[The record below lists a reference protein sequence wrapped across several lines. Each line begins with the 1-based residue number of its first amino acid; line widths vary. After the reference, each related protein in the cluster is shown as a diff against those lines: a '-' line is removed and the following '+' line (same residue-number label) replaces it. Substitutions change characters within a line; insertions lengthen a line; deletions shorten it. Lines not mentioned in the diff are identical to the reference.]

1 MKKIFIVTSNRAD
14 YGIMSNLIHLLKKEK
29 NNRFKLIVTGSH
41 LEKKYGYTINEILAD
56 KINPDHIIKVSIK
69 TTDPKKNIESITSYM
84 KNFSK
89 FFYKQ
94 KPDLLILLGD
104 RYEIF
109 SIAVSAFIH
118 KIPIVHLYGGE
129 STLGVFDDF
138 FRYSISKT
146 AKYHL
151 VSNKLYKKKLVSLG
165 AIKKNIFTVGSLG
178 CENIKQMNFEKPIN
192 IEKKFKFKFLK
203 KNILVSF
210 HPETLSKDYGLKG
223 FNILLASLSK
233 LKDIMIIF
241 TGTNPDILNQKIL
254 RQIKKFVSNNKNSK
268 LIYSMGKKG
277 YLSCLKKC
285 NLLIGNSSSGIIEA
299 PSLNTPSI
307 NLGGR
312 QEGRIFAKSVINME
326 FNKRL
331 IIKQINKILYNKKR
345 KKVINPYY
353 KKNTANEIVKIIKKI
368 NGKI

>member
-1 MKKIFIVTSNRAD
+1 MKKIFVVTSNRAD
-14 YGIMSNLIHLLKKEK
+14 YGLMSNLIHLLKKEK
-29 NNRFKLIVTGSH
+29 TIIFKLIVTGSH

-56 KINPDHIIKVSIK
+56 KINPDHIIKIPLK
-69 TTDPKKNIESITSYM
+69 TINPIKNIESITNYM

-89 FFYKQ
+89 FFHIQ

-118 KIPIVHLYGGE
+118 KIPIMHLYGGE
-129 STLGVFDDF
+129 STFGVFDDF

-151 VSNKLYKKKLVSLG
+151 VSNKLYAKKLENLG
-165 AIKKNIFTVGSLG
+165 ENKKNIFTIGSLG
-178 CENIKQMNFEKPIN
+178 CENIQQMDFEHPSKL
-192 IEKKFKFKFLK
+192 EKRFDFKFLK

-223 FNILLASLSK
+223 FNVLLESLSK
-233 LKDIMIIF
+233 FKDTRIIF
-241 TGTNPDILNQKIL
+241 TGTNPDISNQKIL
-254 RQIKKFVSNNKNSK
+254 RQIKKFNLKNKNSK
-268 LIYSMGKKG
+268 LVYSMGKRG
-277 YLSCLKKC
+277 YLSCLKYC

-307 NLGGR
+307 NLGNR
-312 QEGRIFAKSVINME
+312 QEGRIFAKSVINMK

-331 IIKQINKILYNKKR
+331 IIKQINKILYNKKK

-353 KKNTANEIVKIIKKI
+353 KKNTANEIIRIINKI
-368 NGKI
+368 

>member
-1 MKKIFIVTSNRAD
+1 MKKIFVVTSNRAD
-14 YGIMSNLIHLLKKEK
+14 YGLMSNLIYLLKKEK
-29 NNRFKLIVTGSH
+29 TISLKLIVTGSH
-41 LEKKYGYTINEILAD
+41 LEKKYGYTLNEILVD
-56 KINPDHIIKVSIK
+56 KINPDYIIKVPLK
-69 TTDPKKNIESITSYM
+69 TIDPKKNVESISNYM
-84 KNFSK
+84 KSFSK
-89 FFYKQ
+89 FFQKQ
-94 KPDLLILLGD
+94 KPDLLVLLGD

-118 KIPIVHLYGGE
+118 KIPIAHLYGGE
-129 STLGVFDDF
+129 TTLGVFDNF
-138 FRYSISKT
+138 FRHSISKT

-151 VSNKLYKKKLVSLG
+151 VSNKLYAKKLVSLG
-165 AIKKNIFTVGSLG
+165 ESKSNIFTVGSLG
-178 CENIKQMNFEKPIN
+178 CENIKMMNFVNPSN
-192 IEKKFKFKFLK
+192 LEKKFKFKFLK

-210 HPETLSKDYGLKG
+210 HPETLSEDYGIKG

-233 LKDIMIIF
+233 FKDTRIIF

-254 RQIKKFVSNNKNSK
+254 KQIKVFNLKNKNSK
-268 LIYSMGKKG
+268 LVYSMGKKG
-277 YLSCLKKC
+277 YLSCLKYC

-307 NLGGR
+307 NLGNR
-312 QEGRIFAKSVINME
+312 QKGRIFAKSVINMK

-353 KKNTANEIVKIIKKI
+353 KKNTTNEIIKIIKKI
-368 NGKI
+368 

>member
-1 MKKIFIVTSNRAD
+1 MKKIFVVTSNRAD
-14 YGIMSNLIHLLKKEK
+14 YGLMSNLIYLLKKEK
-29 NNRFKLIVTGSH
+29 TINLKLIVTGSH
-41 LEKKYGYTINEILAD
+41 LEKKYGFTLNEILAD
-56 KINPDHIIKVSIK
+56 KINPDYIIKVPLK
-69 TTDPKKNIESITSYM
+69 TTDPKRNVESISNYM

-89 FFYKQ
+89 FFFHKQ
-94 KPDLLILLGD
+94 KPDLLVLLGD

-109 SIAVSAFIH
+109 SMKHLSAFIH
-118 KIPIVHLYGGE
+118 KIPIAHLYGGE
-129 STLGVFDDF
+129 STLGVFDNF
-138 FRYSISKT
+138 FRHSISKT

-151 VSNKLYKKKLVSLG
+151 VSNKLYAKKLVSLG
-165 AIKKNIFTVGSLG
+165 ESKNNIFTVGSLG
-178 CENIKQMNFEKPIN
+178 CENIKMMNFVNPSN
-192 IEKKFKFKFLK
+192 LEKKFKFKFLK

-210 HPETLSKDYGLKG
+210 HPETLSKDYGIKG

-233 LKDIMIIF
+233 FKDTRIIF

-254 RQIKKFVSNNKNSK
+254 KQIKIFSLRNKNSK

-277 YLSCLKKC
+277 YLSCLKHC

-307 NLGGR
+307 NLGNR
-312 QEGRIFAKSVINME
+312 QEGRIFAKSVINAK

-353 KKNTANEIVKIIKKI
+353 KKIQLMRL
-368 NGKI
+368 

>member
-1 MKKIFIVTSNRAD
+1 MKKIFVVTSNRAD
-14 YGIMSNLIHLLKKEK
+14 YGLMSNLIFLLKKEK
-29 NNRFKLIVTGSH
+29 TINLKLIVTGSH

-56 KINPDHIIKVSIK
+56 KINPDHIIKVPLK
-69 TTDPKKNIESITSYM
+69 TIDPIRNIESITNYM

-89 FFYKQ
+89 FFHKQ

-109 SIAVSAFIH
+109 SIALSAFIN

-129 STLGVFDDF
+129 STLGVFDNF

-151 VSNKLYKKKLVSLG
+151 VSNKLYAKKLASLG
-165 AIKKNIFTVGSLG
+165 ESKKNIFTVGSLG
-178 CENIKQMNFEKPIN
+178 CENIKLMDFEN
-192 IEKKFKFKFLK
+192 SSNLEKKFNFKFLK

-233 LKDIMIIF
+233 FKDIRIIF
-241 TGTNPDILNQKIL
+241 TGTNPDIFNQKIL
-254 RQIKKFVSNNKNSK
+254 KQIKKFNSKNKNSK
-268 LIYSMGKKG
+268 LIYSMGKRG
-277 YLSCLKKC
+277 YLSCVKYC

-307 NLGGR
+307 NLGSR
-312 QEGRIFAKSVINME
+312 QEGRIFAKSVINVK

-353 KKNTANEIVKIIKKI
+353 KKNTANEIIRIIKKI
-368 NGKI
+368 

>member
-14 YGIMSNLIHLLKKEK
+14 YGLMSNLIYLLKKEK
-29 NNRFKLIVTGSH
+29 TIIFKLIVTGSH

-56 KINPDHIIKVSIK
+56 KINPDHIVKIPLK
-69 TTDPKKNIESITSYM
+69 TINPIKNIESITNYM

-89 FFYKQ
+89 FFHKQ

-109 SIAVSAFIH
+109 SISVSAFIH
-118 KIPIVHLYGGE
+118 KIPIMHLYGGE
-129 STLGVFDDF
+129 STFGVFDDF

-151 VSNKLYKKKLVSLG
+151 VSNKLYAKKLESLG
-165 AIKKNIFTVGSLG
+165 KNKKNIFTIGSLG
-178 CENIKQMNFEKPIN
+178 CENIKQMNFEHPNK
-192 IEKKFKFKFLK
+192 IEKRFNFKFLK

-223 FNILLASLSK
+223 LNILLASLSR
-233 LKDIMIIF
+233 LKDTMIIF

-254 RQIKKFVSNNKNSK
+254 KQIKKFVLNNHNSK

-277 YLSCLKKC
+277 YLSCLKHC

-307 NLGGR
+307 NLGNR
-312 QEGRIFAKSVINME
+312 QEGRIFAKSVSNIK
-326 FNKRL
+326 FNKKL
-331 IIKQINKILYNKKR
+331 IDKQIDKILYYKKR

-353 KKNTANEIVKIIKKI
+353 KKNTANEIIKIIKKI
-368 NGKI
+368 

>member
-1 MKKIFIVTSNRAD
+1 
-14 YGIMSNLIHLLKKEK
+14 MSNLIFLLKKEK
-29 NNRFKLIVTGSH
+29 TINLKLIVTGSH

-56 KINPDHIIKVSIK
+56 KINPDHIIKVPLK
-69 TTDPKKNIESITSYM
+69 TIDPIRNIESITNYM

-89 FFYKQ
+89 FFHKQ
-94 KPDLLILLGD
+94 KSDLLILLGD

-118 KIPIVHLYGGE
+118 KIPVIHLYGGE
-129 STLGVFDDF
+129 STHGVFDNF

-151 VSNKLYKKKLVSLG
+151 VSNKLYAKKLVSLG
-165 AIKKNIFTVGSLG
+165 ENKKNVFTVGSLG
-178 CENIKQMNFEKPIN
+178 CENIKRMNFEN
-192 IEKKFKFKFLK
+192 LNDLEKKFNFKFLK

-223 FNILLASLSK
+223 FNILLESLTK
-233 LKDIMIIF
+233 FKDARIIF
-241 TGTNPDILNQKIL
+241 TGTNPDISNQKIL
-254 RQIKKFVSNNKNSK
+254 KQIKKFISRNKNSK
-268 LIYSMGKKG
+268 LIYSMGKKN
-277 YLSCLKKC
+277 YLSCLKYC

-307 NLGGR
+307 NLGRR
-312 QEGRIFAKSVINME
+312 QEGRIFAKSVTNVR

-331 IIKQINKILYNKKR
+331 ITKQIKKILYNKKR

-353 KKNTANEIVKIIKKI
+353 KKNTANEIIRIIKKV
-368 NGKI
+368 

>member
-1 MKKIFIVTSNRAD
+1 MKKIFVVTSNRAD
-14 YGIMSNLIHLLKKEK
+14 SGLMSNLIYLLKKEK
-29 NNRFKLIVTGSH
+29 TISLKLIVTGSH
-41 LEKKYGYTINEILAD
+41 LEKKYGYTLNEILVD
-56 KINPDHIIKVSIK
+56 KINPDYIIKVPLK
-69 TTDPKKNIESITSYM
+69 TIDPKKNVESISNYM
-84 KNFSK
+84 KSFSK
-89 FFYKQ
+89 FFQKQ
-94 KPDLLILLGD
+94 KPDLLVLLGD

-118 KIPIVHLYGGE
+118 KIPIAHLYGGE
-129 STLGVFDDF
+129 TTLGVFDNF
-138 FRYSISKT
+138 FRHSISKT

-151 VSNKLYKKKLVSLG
+151 VSNKLYAKKLVSLG
-165 AIKKNIFTVGSLG
+165 ESKSNIFTVGSLG
-178 CENIKQMNFEKPIN
+178 CENIKMMNFVNPSN
-192 IEKKFKFKFLK
+192 LEKKFKFKFLK

-210 HPETLSKDYGLKG
+210 HPETLSEDYGIKG

-233 LKDIMIIF
+233 FKDTRIIF

-254 RQIKKFVSNNKNSK
+254 KQIKVFNLKNKNSK
-268 LIYSMGKKG
+268 LVYSMGKKG
-277 YLSCLKKC
+277 YLSCLKYC

-307 NLGGR
+307 NLGNR
-312 QEGRIFAKSVINME
+312 QKGRIFAKSVINMK

-353 KKNTANEIVKIIKKI
+353 KKNTTNEIIKIIKKI
-368 NGKI
+368 

>member
-1 MKKIFIVTSNRAD
+1 MKKIFVVTSNRAD
-14 YGIMSNLIHLLKKEK
+14 YGLMSNLIYLLKQEK
-29 NNRFKLIVTGSH
+29 NIKIKLIVTGSH

-56 KINPDHIIKVSIK
+56 KINPDHIIKIPLK

-89 FFYKQ
+89 FFSKQ

-118 KIPIVHLYGGE
+118 KISIVHLYGGE

-151 VSNKLYKKKLVSLG
+151 VSNKLYAKKLINLGVS
-165 AIKKNIFTVGSLG
+165 KKNIFTVGSLG
-178 CENIKQMNFEKPIN
+178 CENIKLMNFEKLSSL
-192 IEKKFKFKFLK
+192 EKKFKFKFLK

-210 HPETLSKDYGLKG
+210 HPETLSADYGLKG
-223 FNILLASLSK
+223 FNILLASLNK
-233 LKDIMIIF
+233 FKDTGIIF
-241 TGTNPDILNQKIL
+241 TGTNPDVLNQKIL
-254 RQIKKFVSNNKNSK
+254 KQIKKFISSNKNSK

-277 YLSCLKKC
+277 YLSCLKYC

-307 NLGGR
+307 NLGIR
-312 QEGRIFAKSVINME
+312 QEGRIFAKSVINVK

-331 IIKQINKILYNKKR
+331 IIKEINKILYNKKR

-353 KKNTANEIVKIIKKI
+353 KKNTANEITRIIKKI
-368 NGKI
+368 

>member
-14 YGIMSNLIHLLKKEK
+14 YGLMSNLIYLLKKQK
-29 NNRFKLIVTGSH
+29 DIRLKLIVTGSH

-56 KINPDHIIKVSIK
+56 KINPDHILKIPLK
-69 TTDPKKNIESITSYM
+69 TTDPKKNIESISNYM

-89 FFYKQ
+89 FFNEK

-129 STLGVFDDF
+129 STIGVFDDF

-151 VSNKLYKKKLVSLG
+151 VSNKLYAKKLVSLG
-165 AIKKNIFTVGSLG
+165 KSKNNIFTVGSLG
-178 CENIKQMNFEKPIN
+178 CENIKMMSFENPSN
-192 IEKKFKFKFLK
+192 LEKKFKFKFLK

-210 HPETLSKDYGLKG
+210 HPETLSEDYGLKG

-233 LKDIMIIF
+233 FKDIRIIF

-254 RQIKKFVSNNKNSK
+254 TQIKKFNSINKNSK

-277 YLSCLKKC
+277 YLSCLKYC
-285 NLLIGNSSSGIIEA
+285 NLLIGNSSSGVIEA
-299 PSLNTPSI
+299 PSVNTPSI
-307 NLGGR
+307 NLGTR
-312 QEGRIFAKSVINME
+312 QEGRLFAKSVINVK

-331 IIKQINKILYNKKR
+331 IIKNINKILNNKKI

-353 KKNTANEIVKIIKKI
+353 KKNTTNEIIRIVKKI
-368 NGKI
+368 

>member
-1 MKKIFIVTSNRAD
+1 MKKIFVVTSNRAD
-14 YGIMSNLIHLLKKEK
+14 YGLMSNLIYLLKKE
-29 NNRFKLIVTGSH
+29 RSIFFKLIVTGSH
-41 LEKKYGYTINEILAD
+41 LERKYGYTINEILSD
-56 KINPDHIIKVSIK
+56 KINPDHIIKIPLKTINPIQNIK
-69 TTDPKKNIESITSYM
+69 TITNYM

-138 FRYSISKT
+138 FRYSITKT

-151 VSNKLYKKKLVSLG
+151 VSNKLYAKKLESLG
-165 AIKKNIFTVGSLG
+165 VSRKNIFTVGSLG
-178 CENIKQMNFEKPIN
+178 CENIKLMNFEHPSKL
-192 IEKKFKFKFLK
+192 EKRFNFKFFK

-210 HPETLSKDYGLKG
+210 HPETLSIDYGLKS

-233 LKDIMIIF
+233 FKDTRIIF

-254 RQIKKFVSNNKNSK
+254 KQIIKFNSRNKNSK
-268 LIYSMGKKG
+268 LVYSMGKRG
-277 YLSCLKKC
+277 YLSCLKHC
-285 NLLIGNSSSGIIEA
+285 DLLIGNSSSGIIEA

-307 NLGGR
+307 NLGNR
-312 QEGRIFAKSVINME
+312 QEGRIFAKSVINMK
-326 FNKRL
+326 FDKSL
-331 IIKQINKILYNKKR
+331 IIKQINKILYNKKG

-353 KKNTANEIVKIIKKI
+353 KKNTASEITKIIKKI
-368 NGKI
+368 

>member
-1 MKKIFIVTSNRAD
+1 MKKIFVVTSNRAD
-14 YGIMSNLIHLLKKEK
+14 YGIMSNLIYLLKKEK
-29 NNRFKLIVTGSH
+29 TISLKLIVTGSH

-56 KINPDHIIKVSIK
+56 KINPDHIIKVPLK
-69 TTDPKKNIESITSYM
+69 TIDPTKNIESITNYM
-84 KNFSK
+84 KKFSK
-89 FFYKQ
+89 FFHKK

-109 SIAVSAFIH
+109 SISVSAFIH

-129 STLGVFDDF
+129 STLGVFDNF

-151 VSNKLYKKKLVSLG
+151 VSNKLYAKRLLG
-165 AIKKNIFTVGSLG
+165 LGESKKNVFTVGSLG
-178 CENIKQMNFEKPIN
+178 CENIKLMNFENPSSL
-192 IEKKFKFKFLK
+192 EKKFNFKFLK
-203 KNILVSF
+203 KNILVSY

-223 FNILLASLSK
+223 FNILLASLSTFK
-233 LKDIMIIF
+233 NIRIIF

-254 RQIKKFVSNNKNSK
+254 KKIKKFNLRNKNSK
-268 LIYSMGKKG
+268 LILSMGKRG
-277 YLSCLKKC
+277 YLSCLRYC

-307 NLGGR
+307 NLGIR
-312 QEGRIFAKSVINME
+312 QEGRLFAKSVVNVK
-326 FNKRL
+326 FNKKL
-331 IIKQINKILYNKKR
+331 IIKQINKILYNKKS

-353 KKNTANEIVKIIKKI
+353 KKNTANEIIKIIKKI
-368 NGKI
+368 

>member
-1 MKKIFIVTSNRAD
+1 MKKIFVITSNRAD
-14 YGIMSNLIHLLKKEK
+14 YGLMSNLIYLLKKEK
-29 NNRFKLIVTGSH
+29 TINLKLIVTGSH
-41 LEKKYGYTINEILAD
+41 LEKKYGFTFNEILAD
-56 KINPDHIIKVSIK
+56 KINPDYIIKVPLK
-69 TTDPKKNIESITSYM
+69 TIDPKRNVESISNYM

-89 FFYKQ
+89 FFHKQ
-94 KPDLLILLGD
+94 KPDLLVLLGD

-118 KIPIVHLYGGE
+118 KIPVIHLYGGE
-129 STLGVFDDF
+129 STLGVFDNF
-138 FRYSISKT
+138 FRHSISKT

-151 VSNKLYKKKLVSLG
+151 VSNKLYAKKLVSLG
-165 AIKKNIFTVGSLG
+165 ENKKNIFTVGSLG
-178 CENIKQMNFEKPIN
+178 CENIKMMNFVN
-192 IEKKFKFKFLK
+192 LNDLEKKFKFKFLK

-210 HPETLSKDYGLKG
+210 HPETLSKDYGIKG

-233 LKDIMIIF
+233 FKDTRIIF

-254 RQIKKFVSNNKNSK
+254 KQIKIFSLRNKNSK

-277 YLSCLKKC
+277 YLSCLKYC

-307 NLGGR
+307 NLGNR
-312 QEGRIFAKSVINME
+312 QEGRIFAKSVINAK

-345 KKVINPYY
+345 KKL
-353 KKNTANEIVKIIKKI
+353 
-368 NGKI
+368 

>member
-1 MKKIFIVTSNRAD
+1 MKRIFIVTSNRAD
-14 YGIMSNLIHLLKKEK
+14 YGLMSNLINLLKKEK
-29 NNRFKLIVTGSH
+29 TIILKLIVTGSH

-56 KINPDHIIKVSIK
+56 KINPDHIIKIPLKSFNPV
-69 TTDPKKNIESITSYM
+69 KNIESITNYM

-94 KPDLLILLGD
+94 KPDLLVLLGD

-109 SIAVSAFIH
+109 SIAVSSFIH
-118 KIPIVHLYGGE
+118 KIPIMHLYGGE

-151 VSNKLYKKKLVSLG
+151 VSNKLYAKKLESLG
-165 AIKKNIFTVGSLG
+165 KNKKNIFTVGSLG
-178 CENIKQMNFEKPIN
+178 CENIKLMDFEHPSKL
-192 IEKKFKFKFLK
+192 EKKFNFKFLK

-210 HPETLSKDYGLKG
+210 HPETLSGDYGLKG
-223 FNILLASLSK
+223 FNILLESLSK
-233 LKDIMIIF
+233 FKDTRIIF
-241 TGTNPDILNQKIL
+241 TGTNPDILNHKIL
-254 RQIKKFVSNNKNSK
+254 RKIIKFNSRNKNSK
-268 LIYSMGKKG
+268 LVYSMGKRG
-277 YLSCLKKC
+277 YLSCLKYC

-307 NLGGR
+307 NLGNR
-312 QEGRIFAKSVINME
+312 QEGRIFAKSVINMK
-326 FNKRL
+326 FNKNL
-331 IIKQINKILYNKKR
+331 IIKQISKILYNKKR

-353 KKNTANEIVKIIKKI
+353 KKNTANEIVRILKKI
-368 NGKI
+368 